1 MYIRNLN
8 KKYHVKNNNLDIF
21 ENVQRV
27 LNRKYFI
34 LGLRVVYVKYNTYFT
49 FYDSF
54 KFSYSPYIVCVLK
67 IRNKVLRP

>member
-8 KKYHVKNNNLDIF
+8 TKYHVKNNNFDIF
-21 ENVQRV
+21 ENVSES

-34 LGLRVVYVKYNTYFT
+34 LGFRVVYVEYNTQFT
-49 FYDSF
+49 FDVSF

-67 IRNKVLRP
+67 IRNKILRP